1 MTTPILF
8 NSLLILFQFLFM
20 PNKLFLISGTSGVGK
35 TTIAYELLKQMPNLE
50 RLVTYVTREPR
61 PEEINGQDYHFV
73 SREEFEK
80 KIQSNEMFEY
90 DEHYGNY
97 YGNSRLDLEKIWEQG
112 KIVIIVLDVNGVRT
126 VKKVFPE
133 AKSIFILPDNLENL
147 KDRIRQRPMNDE
159 AFAKRW
165 ERVEKELKLANEYDF
180 RVINEQGKID
190 QAVAKTRAIIE
201 NN

>member
-1 MTTPILF
+1 M
-8 NSLLILFQFLFM
+8 
-20 PNKLFLISGTSGVGK
+20 NKLFLISGTSGVGK
-35 TTIAYELLKQMPNLE
+35 TTIAYELLKQMPKLE
-50 RLVTYVTREPR
+50 RLVTCVTREPR
-61 PEEINGQDYHFV
+61 PGEINGQDYHFI

-97 YGNSRLDLEKIWEQG
+97 YGNSRRDLEKIWEQE
-112 KIVIIVLDVNGVRT
+112 KIAIILLDVNGVRT

-147 KDRIRQRPMNDE
+147 KTRIRQRPMTDE

-165 ERVEKELKLANEYDF
+165 EQIERELKQADEYDF
-180 RVINEQGKID
+180 RVINEQNKID
-190 QAVAKTRAIIE
+190 QAVAKTRALIE